1 MKKAIALL
9 IIWFSCTNVSF
20 ASEINEQF
28 DKGVRLLN
36 GRRFQEAA
44 AAFQKVTDKDR
55 NNAEAWFYAG
65 QSWFGAGR
73 CQDSLNAYEEA
84 IHVQPAKGNY
94 WIGKGTSLLCLGRTD
109 DSLRAFEK
117 ALKLDKNL
125 DYAWYGLARCYALKA
140 EKETALKH
148 LVRAIELK
156 SQYKDMAYRDR
167 SFRNLS
173 NDKDFQKLIEP

>member
-1 MKKAIALL
+1 MKKTIALL
-9 IIWFSCTNVSF
+9 VIWFSCANASF
-20 ASEINEQF
+20 AAETNEQF

-36 GRRFQEAA
+36 SRRFEEAVI
-44 AAFQKVTDKDR
+44 AFQKVIDKDSR
-55 NNAEAWFYAG
+55 NAEAWFYVG

-84 IHVQPAKGNY
+84 IHVQPGNGSY
-94 WIGKGTSLLCLGRTD
+94 WVGKGRSLLCLGRTD

-117 ALKLDKNL
+117 AVELDKNL
-125 DYAWYGLARCYALKA
+125 DYAWYCLARCYALKA

-148 LVRAIELK
+148 LARAIELK
-156 SQYKDMAYRDR
+156 SHYKDQAYRDR

>member
-1 MKKAIALL
+1 MKKTTALCIL
-9 IIWFSCTNVSF
+9 WFSFTSVLF

-44 AAFQKVTDKDR
+44 AAFQKVTAGDPS
-55 NNAEAWFYAG
+55 NAEAWFYTG

-73 CQDSLNAYEEA
+73 CQDGLNAYEEA
-84 IHVQPAKGNY
+84 IHVQPSKGNY
-94 WIGKGTSLLCLGRTD
+94 WVGKGTSLFCLGRTD
-109 DSLRAFEK
+109 DSLKAFEK
-117 ALKLDKNL
+117 AVELDKNL

-140 EKETALKH
+140 EKEPALKH
-148 LVRAIELK
+148 LARSIELK
-156 SQYKDMAYRDR
+156 VCYKDMAYRDR